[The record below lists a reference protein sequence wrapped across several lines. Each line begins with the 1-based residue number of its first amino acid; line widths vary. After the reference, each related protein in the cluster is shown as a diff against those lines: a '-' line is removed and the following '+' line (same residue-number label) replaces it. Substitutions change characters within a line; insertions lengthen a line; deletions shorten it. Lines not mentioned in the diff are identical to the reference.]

1 MTQTDHP
8 QEHVDLATAVRLTDL
23 SARQIKRWQEMGI
36 VGDSEGRI
44 RFVDLRL
51 LRSLASLL
59 ATRLSARRLN
69 RALER
74 LGTPANS
81 LATDGRSLLYRKH
94 QALWHAET
102 GQGQI
107 DFEVADLSESAR
119 SGSLVKIRQTTR
131 QNEGLGTN
139 AEELH
144 DLALSLEPT
153 DPKAAQIAYLKALH
167 QDPEHVSSH
176 INLGR
181 LRQLQGATSGA
192 VRQYREALRIDPN
205 NAEALYNLATV
216 FDDLEESSVAIKYYE
231 RASREISEAHL
242 HLGRLHEERGE
253 IMRARRHF
261 AIWERQMRRQG
272 IDDPDDAPES

>member
-8 QEHVDLATAVRLTDL
+8 QEHVDLATAVRLTGL

-36 VGDSEGRI
+36 IGDSEGRI

-51 LRSLASLL
+51 LRSLASILT
-59 ATRLSARRLN
+59 TRLSARRLN

-74 LGTPANS
+74 LDTPANS
-81 LATDGRSLLYRKH
+81 LTTDGKSLLHRKH
-94 QALWHAET
+94 QALWHTET

-107 DFEVADLSESAR
+107 DFEAQEQSAHT
-119 SGSLVKIRQTTR
+119 GTLVKIRHTTR
-131 QNEGLGTN
+131 QNEGLETN

-153 DPKAAQIAYLKALH
+153 DPKAAQTAYLKALH
-167 QDPEHVSSH
+167 QDPEHVPSH

-181 LRQLQGATSGA
+181 LRQLQGAISGA

-205 NAEALYNLATV
+205 NSEALYNIATV

-231 RASREISEAHL
+231 KAAREISEAHL

-253 IMRARRHF
+253 IMRARWHF
-261 AIWERQMRRQG
+261 AIWERQMRKQG
-272 IDDPDDAPES
+272 TDGPEDPSEI

>member
-8 QEHVDLATAVRLTDL
+8 QEHVDLATAVRLTGL

-36 VGDSEGRI
+36 IGDSEGRI

-51 LRSLASLL
+51 LRSFASLL
-59 ATRLSARRLN
+59 ATRLSTRRLN

-74 LGTPANS
+74 LGTPGNS

-107 DFEVADLSESAR
+107 DFEVAEQSAR
-119 SGSLVKIRQTTR
+119 AGSLVRIRHPAR
-131 QNEGLGTN
+131 PDESLETN

-153 DPKAAQIAYLKALH
+153 DPKAAQTAYLKALH
-167 QDPEHVSSH
+167 QDPEHVPSH

-181 LRQLQGATSGA
+181 LRQLQGAMSAA

-205 NAEALYNLATV
+205 NSEALYNLATV
-216 FDDLEESSVAIKYYE
+216 FDDLEESGVAIKYYE
-231 RASREISEAHL
+231 KAAREISEAHL

-253 IMRARRHF
+253 TMRARWHF
-261 AIWERQMRRQG
+261 AIWERQMRKQG
-272 IDDPDDAPES
+272 IDDPDDPLES